1 MITLYEKAYSFT
13 RPADSTTYADNDLI
27 SNSTT
32 SGSVAPL
39 SWSIPSN
46 APSEIAVIR
55 LSLDHPSRA
64 NATFRLH
71 LLHTIPTFASTGDN
85 TIVSSS
91 VATGQ
96 AYLIA
101 AYEGT
106 LTTLTADGASG
117 LLVPVDGIVRPFR
130 KNPTANVTTTLYG
143 FLEAKAAY
151 APKNGGTIEAT
162 LVMEK

>member
-1 MITLYEKAYSFT
+1 MITLYGATSSFA

-32 SGSVAPL
+32 SGSVVAL
-39 SWSIPSN
+39 SWALPSN
-46 APSEIAVIR
+46 APSEIPVIR
-55 LSLDHPSRA
+55 LSLDHPSRT

-71 LLHTIPTFASTGDN
+71 LLHTIPTFAAGDN
-85 TIVSSS
+85 SIVSTA

-96 AYLIA
+96 GFLIA

-151 APKNGGTIEAT
+151 APKNGGTIEAV